1 MNYPV
6 WGLQQPRVQHPWKI
20 VIDGCLE
27 RWQWRSICE
36 RIPVYKRRPT
46 LCPRLH
52 VYKKYIIIFSHLIL
66 DVLNINYNKQDF
78 EELVAVNEDTLD
90 FISLH
95 VPS

>member
-1 MNYPV
+1 M
-6 WGLQQPRVQHPWKI
+6 
-20 VIDGCLE
+20 
-27 RWQWRSICE
+27 
-36 RIPVYKRRPT
+36 
-46 LCPRLH
+46 
-52 VYKKYIIIFSHLIL
+52 IL